1 MRIHIKLRRP
11 RYADFRSQFYRW
23 IAVAKMSLRVRLVLL
38 IVALVFL
45 VALAVSAV
53 HLASLVDLLSTDALE
68 RSKLAAEQAS
78 TFVREHIAQHSE
90 KHEAPRDLIGAKALW
105 TQIVSTDPDIPTM
118 LVNMLKLSSA
128 IKDINIAG
136 ADGAIIASSNPPVVG
151 KALTVLPSF
160 KDWSAASFYTRL
172 VDLIGIRRPAD
183 YQFLIPLGIKGEEKQ
198 QPLFRIQVIVSSV
211 LLRDALLKQLATVAY
226 VSGAALLISVL
237 LTLLATNRVLRP
249 LKRIEATID
258 RIVQGN
264 FLGDTSINT
273 TQVNPPAEFA
283 VVEGK
288 LNILGERFQGAREQA
303 VELQHDLDGLLD
315 RMATELDVASRLAA
329 ISRIT
334 GGVAHEIKNPLN
346 AISLRL
352 DLLRARL
359 GEPEEELAKE
369 IDILSKEV
377 RRLDRVVKTFLD
389 FSRPVDVKLT
399 EVDLVAIAREV
410 AELTTPQ
417 AGLENIH
424 VWFEAAAE
432 TAPIRGDA
440 DMLKQAIL
448 NLVLN
453 AIEAM
458 KNGGN
463 LWLRVS
469 KEQNLVVLNVS
480 DDGPGIPGEARD
492 KVFQLYFTTK
502 LRGSGIGLAMTYRA
516 VQLHNG
522 TISFSTELGRGT
534 AFQMEFPALIR
545 YV

>member
-1 MRIHIKLRRP
+1 
-11 RYADFRSQFYRW
+11 
-23 IAVAKMSLRVRLVLL
+23 MSLRVRLVLL
-38 IVALVFL
+38 IVALVAF
-45 VALAVSAV
+45 VAIALSAAN
-53 HLASLVDLLSTDALE
+53 LASLVDPLSADALE
-68 RSKLAAEQAS
+68 RSRTAAVQAS
-78 TFVREHIAQHSE
+78 TFVREHIAQHAAKREPPADSN
-90 KHEAPRDLIGAKALW
+90 GFKALW
-105 TQIVSTDPDIPTM
+105 TEIVSTDPDIPAM
-118 LVNMLKLSSA
+118 LLTLLKLSQA

-136 ADGAIIASSNPPVVG
+136 PAGTIVASSNPPDVG
-151 KALTVLPSF
+151 KPLVPLPSF
-160 KDWSAASFYTRL
+160 EEWSAGRFYKRL
-172 VDLIGIRRPAD
+172 FDLIVKRRAD
-183 YQFLIPLGIKGEEKQ
+183 YQLLIPLGVQGET
-198 QPLFRIQVIVSSV
+198 QPLFQIQVIVSSV
-211 LLRDALLKQLATVAY
+211 LLRGALWGQITTLAY
-226 VSGAALLISVL
+226 VSGTALLISVL
-237 LTLLATNRVLRP
+237 ITMVATNRVLRP

-264 FLGDTSINT
+264 FLGVDPLSI
-273 TQVNPPAEFA
+273 TQINPPTEFA

-288 LNILGERFQGAREQA
+288 LNVLGERFRGAREQT
-303 VELQHDLDGLLD
+303 VELQHNLDGLLD
-315 RMATELDVASRLAA
+315 RMATELDVATRLAA

-359 GEPEEELAKE
+359 GEPEEELVAE
-369 IDILSKEV
+369 IDILSNEV

-417 AGLENIH
+417 ARLANIQ
-424 VWFEAAAE
+424 VWFEDAAE
-432 TAPIRGDA
+432 SAAPIRGDA

-469 KEQNLVVLNVS
+469 RESNAVVLNVS
-480 DDGPGIPGEARD
+480 DDGPGIPSDARD

-522 TISFSTELGRGT
+522 TINFSTESGRGT
-534 AFQMEFPALIR
+534 AFQMTFPALVR
-545 YV
+545 YA

>member
-1 MRIHIKLRRP
+1 MRVRIRLTRRSDADLRR
-11 RYADFRSQFYRW
+11 W
-23 IAVAKMSLRVRLVLL
+23 KLIGNMSLRVRLVLL
-38 IVALVFL
+38 IVALVAL
-45 VALAVSAV
+45 VAIAVSAV
-53 HLASLVDLLSTDALE
+53 NLASLVNLLSADALE
-68 RSKLAAEQAS
+68 RSKTAAEQAS
-78 TFVREHIAQHSE
+78 SFVREHITQHAES
-90 KHEAPRDLIGAKALW
+90 HEAPPDLTGVKALW
-105 TQIVSTDPDIPTM
+105 TEIVSSDPDIPTM
-118 LVNMLKLSSA
+118 LVNSLKLSGA

-136 ADGAIIASSNPPVVG
+136 PAGTIVASSNPPDVG
-151 KALTVLPSF
+151 KTLVILSSF
-160 KDWSAASFYTRL
+160 EDWSAGPFYTRL
-172 VDLIGIRRPAD
+172 LDLIKRRGAD
-183 YQFLIPLGIKGEEKQ
+183 YQLLIPLGVKGEA

-211 LLRDALLKQLATVAY
+211 LLRDALLGQINTLAY
-226 VSGAALLISVL
+226 VSGAALLISVFI
-237 LTLLATNRVLRP
+237 TMVATNRVLRP

-264 FLGDTSINT
+264 FLGTDPLSI
-273 TQVNPPAEFA
+273 TQINPPTEFA

-288 LNILGERFQGAREQA
+288 LNILGERFRGAREQA
-303 VELQHDLDGLLD
+303 VELQHNLDGLLD
-315 RMATELDVASRLAA
+315 RMATELDVATRLAA

-359 GEPEEELAKE
+359 GEPEEELVAE
-369 IDILSKEV
+369 IDILSNEV

-417 AGLENIH
+417 AALAKIQ
-424 VWFEAAAE
+424 VWFEDSAQS
-432 TAPIRGDA
+432 APIRGDA

-458 KNGGN
+458 KSGGN

-469 KEQNLVVLNVS
+469 KEGNAVVLNVS
-480 DDGPGIPGEARD
+480 DDGPGIPSEARD

-522 TISFSTELGRGT
+522 TINFSTELGRGT
-534 AFQMEFPALIR
+534 AFQMTFPELVR
-545 YV
+545 YA

>member
-1 MRIHIKLRRP
+1 VRIHIRLARP
-11 RYADFRSQFYRW
+11 RYADLYRHFYRW
-23 IAVAKMSLRVRLVLL
+23 ITVARMSLRVRLVLL

-68 RSKLAAEQAS
+68 RSKLAADQTS
-78 TFVREHIAQHSE
+78 TFVREHITQHSE
-90 KHEAPRDLIGAKALW
+90 KHEAPRDLNGAKALW
-105 TQIVSTDPDIPTM
+105 TEIVSTDPDIPVM
-118 LVNMLKLSSA
+118 LVNMLKLSPA

-136 ADGAIIASSNPPVVG
+136 AGGAIIASSNPPVVG
-151 KALTVLPSF
+151 KALTILPSF

-172 VDLIGIRRPAD
+172 VDLIRIRRPAD
-183 YQFLIPLGIKGEEKQ
+183 YQFLIPLGIKGEENQ

-264 FLGDTSINT
+264 FLGSD
-273 TQVNPPAEFA
+273 TQVIQPAEFA

-288 LNILGERFQGAREQA
+288 LNILGERFRGAREQA

-359 GEPEEELAKE
+359 AEPEEELVKE

-389 FSRPVDVKLT
+389 FSRPVEVKLT
-399 EVDLVAIAREV
+399 EADLVAIAREV

-417 AGLENIH
+417 AGLAQIH

-469 KEQNLVVLNVS
+469 REQNLVVLNVS
-480 DDGPGIPGEARD
+480 DDGPGIPAEARD

>member
-1 MRIHIKLRRP
+1 MRVHIRLTRADLRR
-11 RYADFRSQFYRW
+11 W
-23 IAVAKMSLRVRLVLL
+23 ILIANMSLRVRLVLL
-38 IVALVFL
+38 IVALVAL
-45 VALAVSAV
+45 VAIAVSAV
-53 HLASLVDLLSTDALE
+53 HLASLMDLLSADALE
-68 RSKLAAEQAS
+68 RSKLAADQAS
-78 TFVREHIAQHSE
+78 TFVKEHISQHSDDYE
-90 KHEAPRDLIGAKALW
+90 VPHDLNGVKALW
-105 TQIVSTDPDIPTM
+105 TDIVSNDPDIPMM
-118 LVNMLKLSSA
+118 LVNTLKLSPA
-128 IKDINIAG
+128 IKDINVAGSAG
-136 ADGAIIASSNPPVVG
+136 AILESSNPPDIG
-151 KALTVLPSF
+151 KPMVMLPSF
-160 KDWSAASFYTRL
+160 EDWSAGPFYSRL
-172 VDLIGIRRPAD
+172 LDLVKRRAD
-183 YQFLIPLGIKGEEKQ
+183 YQYVIPLGVKGDP

-211 LLRDALLKQLATVAY
+211 LLRAALISQLTTLAY

-237 LTLLATNRVLRP
+237 ITLVATNRVLRP
-249 LKRIEATID
+249 LKRIETTID

-264 FLGDTSINT
+264 FLGSD
-273 TQVNPPAEFA
+273 TQVNPPTEFA

-288 LNILGERFQGAREQA
+288 LNILGERFRGAREQA

-315 RMATELDVASRLAA
+315 RMATELDVATRLAA

-359 GEPEEELAKE
+359 GAPEEELVGE
-369 IDILSKEV
+369 IDILSSEV

-399 EVDLVAIAREV
+399 EVDLIAIAREV
-410 AELTTPQ
+410 ADLTTPQ
-417 AGLENIH
+417 AGLANIQ
-424 VWFEAAAE
+424 VWFEDAAE
-432 TAPIRGDA
+432 SALIRGDA

-469 KEQNLVVLNVS
+469 RQENVVVLSVS
-480 DDGPGIPGEARD
+480 DDGPGIPEDARD

-502 LRGSGIGLAMTYRA
+502 QRGSGIGLAMTYRA

-534 AFQMEFPALIR
+534 AFQMQFPALVR
-545 YV
+545 YA

>member
-1 MRIHIKLRRP
+1 
-11 RYADFRSQFYRW
+11 
-23 IAVAKMSLRVRLVLL
+23 MSLRVRLVLL
-38 IVALVFL
+38 IAALVFF

-68 RSKLAAEQAS
+68 RSKLAADQTS
-78 TFVREHIAQHSE
+78 TFVREHIAQHAE
-90 KHEAPRDLIGAKALW
+90 KHEAPRDLNGAKALW
-105 TQIVSTDPDIPTM
+105 TEIVETDPDIPTM
-118 LVNMLKLSSA
+118 LVNMLKLSAA

-136 ADGAIIASSNPPVVG
+136 ADGKIIASSNPPVVG
-151 KALTVLPSF
+151 KALTILPSF
-160 KDWSAASFYTRL
+160 KDWTAASFYTRL
-172 VDLIGIRRPAD
+172 VDLMRIRRPAD
-183 YQFLIPLGIKGEEKQ
+183 YQFLIPLGIKGEE
-198 QPLFRIQVIVSSV
+198 QPLFRVQVIVSSV
-211 LLRDALLKQLATVAY
+211 LLRDALLKQIATVAY

-264 FLGDTSINT
+264 FFGSD

-288 LNILGERFQGAREQA
+288 LNILGERFRGAKEQA

-359 GEPEEELAKE
+359 GEPEEELVGE

-410 AELTTPQ
+410 ADLTTPQ
-417 AGLENIH
+417 AGLANIH

-432 TAPIRGDA
+432 KAPIRGDA

-480 DDGPGIPGEARD
+480 DDGPGIPPEARD

-502 LRGSGIGLAMTYRA
+502 SRGSGIGLAMTYRA

-522 TISFSTELGRGT
+522 TISFSTESGRGT
-534 AFQMEFPALIR
+534 SFQMQFPALIR
-545 YV
+545 YA

>member
-1 MRIHIKLRRP
+1 MRVHIRLRRP
-11 RYADFRSQFYRW
+11 PFADLRRW
-23 IAVAKMSLRVRLVLL
+23 ITVARMSLRVRLVLL
-38 IVALVFL
+38 IVTLVFF

-53 HLASLVDLLSTDALE
+53 HLASLVDLLSADALE
-68 RSKLAAEQAS
+68 RSKLAADQTS
-78 TFVREHIAQHSE
+78 TFVREHIAQHAD
-90 KHEAPRDLIGAKALW
+90 KHEVPRDLDAAKALW
-105 TQIVSTDPDIPTM
+105 TEIVSTDPDVPSM

-136 ADGAIIASSNPPVVG
+136 ADGNIIASSNPPVVG
-151 KALTVLPSF
+151 KALRILPSF

-172 VDLIGIRRPAD
+172 VKLIRIRRPAD
-183 YQFLIPLGIKGEEKQ
+183 YQFLIPLGIPGEE
-198 QPLFRIQVIVSSV
+198 QPLFRVQVIVSSV
-211 LLRDALLKQLATVAY
+211 LLRDALLKQLTTVGY

-237 LTLLATNRVLRP
+237 LTLLVTNRVLRP

-264 FLGDTSINT
+264 FFGGDTSINA
-273 TQVNPPAEFA
+273 TQVNPPNEFA
-283 VVEGK
+283 AVEGK
-288 LNILGERFQGAREQA
+288 LNILGERFRGAREHA
-303 VELQHDLDGLLD
+303 VELQSDLDGLLE

-359 GEPEEELAKE
+359 GEPEEELVGE

-389 FSRPVDVKLT
+389 FSRPVNVKLT
-399 EVDLVAIAREV
+399 EVDLVDIAREV
-410 AELTTPQ
+410 ADLTTPQ
-417 AGLENIH
+417 AGLANIH
-424 VWFEAAAE
+424 VWFEAAAV
-432 TAPIRGDA
+432 TTPIRGDA

-453 AIEAM
+453 SIEAM

-469 KEQNLVVLNVS
+469 KEQNQVVLNVS
-480 DDGPGIPGEARD
+480 DDGPGIPPEARD

-534 AFQMEFPALIR
+534 AFQMQFPELIR
-545 YV
+545 YA

>member
-1 MRIHIKLRRP
+1 
-11 RYADFRSQFYRW
+11 
-23 IAVAKMSLRVRLVLL
+23 MSLRVRLVML
-38 IVALVFL
+38 IVALVAF
-45 VALAVSAV
+45 VAIALSAV
-53 HLASLVDLLSTDALE
+53 HLASLVDLLSADALE
-68 RSKLAAEQAS
+68 RSKLAADQAS
-78 TFVREHIAQHSE
+78 TFVKEHISQHSDDY
-90 KHEAPRDLIGAKALW
+90 EAPHDLNGVKALW
-105 TQIVSTDPDIPTM
+105 TDIVLNDPDIPNM
-118 LVNMLKLSSA
+118 LVNTLKLSQA
-128 IKDINIAG
+128 IKDINVAG
-136 ADGAIIASSNPPVVG
+136 PSEAIVASSNPLDIG
-151 KALTVLPSF
+151 KPLTVLPSF
-160 KDWSAASFYTRL
+160 EEWSASPFYTRL
-172 VDLIGIRRPAD
+172 RDLTKRRAE
-183 YQFLIPLGIKGEEKQ
+183 YQFVIPLGVRGEP
-198 QPLFRIQVIVSSV
+198 QPVFQIQVIISSV
-211 LLRDALLKQLATVAY
+211 LLRDALISQITTLAY

-237 LTLLATNRVLRP
+237 ITSLATNRVLRP

-264 FLGDTSINT
+264 FLGSD
-273 TQVNPPAEFA
+273 TQVNPPTEFA

-288 LNILGERFQGAREQA
+288 LNILGERFRGAREQA
-303 VELQHDLDGLLD
+303 VELQHDLDGLLT
-315 RMATELDVASRLAA
+315 RMATELDVATRLAA

-359 GEPEEELAKE
+359 GAPEEELAGE

-389 FSRPVDVKLT
+389 FSRPVDVNLT

-410 AELTTPQ
+410 ANLTTPQ
-417 AGLENIH
+417 AGLANIK
-424 VWFEAAAE
+424 VWFEDAVQ

-469 KEQNLVVLNVS
+469 REENVVVLNVS
-480 DDGPGIPGEARD
+480 DDGPGIPTDARD

-502 LRGSGIGLAMTYRA
+502 QRGSGIGLAMTYRA

-534 AFQMEFPALIR
+534 AFQMQFPELVR
-545 YV
+545 YA

>member
-1 MRIHIKLRRP
+1 MRIRIRTHVDLRR
-11 RYADFRSQFYRW
+11 W
-23 IAVAKMSLRVRLVLL
+23 ILIANMSLRVRLVLL
-38 IVALVFL
+38 IVALVAW
-45 VALAVSAV
+45 VAIAVSAV
-53 HLASLVDLLSTDALE
+53 HLASLVDLLSADALE
-68 RSKLAAEQAS
+68 RSKTAADQAS
-78 TFVREHIAQHSE
+78 TFVKEHIAQHAES
-90 KHEAPRDLIGAKALW
+90 HEAPPDLDGIKALW
-105 TQIVSTDPDIPTM
+105 TEIVSNDPDIPTM
-118 LVNMLKLSSA
+118 LVNTLKLSQA

-136 ADGAIIASSNPPVVG
+136 SAGTIVASSNPTDIG
-151 KALTVLPSF
+151 KRLVPLPSF
-160 KDWSAASFYTRL
+160 EEWSAGSFYIRL
-172 VDLIGIRRPAD
+172 LDLVRRRAD
-183 YQFLIPLGIKGEEKQ
+183 YQVQIPLGLKGDA

-211 LLRDALLKQLATVAY
+211 LLRAALLSQITTLAY
-226 VSGAALLISVL
+226 VSASALLISVFI
-237 LTLLATNRVLRP
+237 TMVATNRVLRP

-264 FLGDTSINT
+264 FLGTDPLSI
-273 TQVNPPAEFA
+273 TQINPPTEFA

-288 LNILGERFQGAREQA
+288 LNILGERFRGAREQA

-315 RMATELDVASRLAA
+315 RMATELDVATRLAA

-359 GEPEEELAKE
+359 GEPEEELVAE
-369 IDILSKEV
+369 IDILSNEV

-410 AELTTPQ
+410 ADLTTPQ
-417 AGLENIH
+417 ARLANIQI
-424 VWFEAAAE
+424 WFEDSAE

-448 NLVLN
+448 NLVIN

-469 KEQNLVVLNVS
+469 REANAVILNVS
-480 DDGPGIPGEARD
+480 DDGPGIPADARD

-502 LRGSGIGLAMTYRA
+502 LRGSGIGLAMTFRA

-522 TISFSTELGRGT
+522 TISFSTESGRGT
-534 AFQMEFPALIR
+534 AFQMQFPPLVR
-545 YV
+545 YA

>member
-1 MRIHIKLRRP
+1 
-11 RYADFRSQFYRW
+11 
-23 IAVAKMSLRVRLVLL
+23 MSLRVRLVLL
-38 IVALVFL
+38 IVTLVFF

-53 HLASLVDLLSTDALE
+53 HLASLVDLLSADALE
-68 RSKLAAEQAS
+68 RSKLAADQTS
-78 TFVREHIAQHSE
+78 TFVREHIAQHAD
-90 KHEAPRDLIGAKALW
+90 KHEVPRDLDAAKALW
-105 TQIVSTDPDIPTM
+105 TEIVSTDPDVPSM

-136 ADGAIIASSNPPVVG
+136 ADGNIIASSNPPVVG
-151 KALTVLPSF
+151 KALRILPSF

-172 VDLIGIRRPAD
+172 VKLIRIRRPAD
-183 YQFLIPLGIKGEEKQ
+183 YQFLIPLGIPGEE
-198 QPLFRIQVIVSSV
+198 QPLFRVQVIVSSV
-211 LLRDALLKQLATVAY
+211 LLRDALLKQLTTVGY

-237 LTLLATNRVLRP
+237 LTLLVTNRVLRP

-264 FLGDTSINT
+264 FFGGDTSINA
-273 TQVNPPAEFA
+273 TQVNPPNEFA
-283 VVEGK
+283 AVEGK
-288 LNILGERFQGAREQA
+288 LNILGERFRGAREHA
-303 VELQHDLDGLLD
+303 VELQSDLDGLLE

-359 GEPEEELAKE
+359 GEPEEELVGE

-389 FSRPVDVKLT
+389 FSRPVNVKLT
-399 EVDLVAIAREV
+399 EVDLVDIAREV
-410 AELTTPQ
+410 ADLTTPQ
-417 AGLENIH
+417 AGLANIH
-424 VWFEAAAE
+424 VWFEAAAV
-432 TAPIRGDA
+432 TTPIRGDA

-453 AIEAM
+453 SIEAM

-469 KEQNLVVLNVS
+469 KEQNQVVLNVS
-480 DDGPGIPGEARD
+480 DDGPGIPPEARD

-534 AFQMEFPALIR
+534 AFQMQFPELIR
-545 YV
+545 YA

>member
-1 MRIHIKLRRP
+1 MRVHIKLRYHDLR
-11 RYADFRSQFYRW
+11 RW
-23 IAVAKMSLRVRLVLL
+23 FLVANMSLRVRLVLL
-38 IVALVFL
+38 IVALVAL
-45 VALAVSAV
+45 VAIALSAV
-53 HLASLVDLLSTDALE
+53 HLANLVNQLSEDALE
-68 RSKLAAEQAS
+68 RSKLAADQVKA
-78 TFVREHIAQHSE
+78 FVTDRINQHGQDF
-90 KHEAPRDLIGAKALW
+90 KAPPDLNGVKALW
-105 TQIVSTDPDIPTM
+105 SEIVSNDPDIPAM
-118 LVNMLKLSSA
+118 LLKMLKLSQA
-128 IKDINIAG
+128 IQDINIAG
-136 ADGAIIASSNPPVVG
+136 PTGKIIASSNPPDTG
-151 KALTVLPSF
+151 KPLVILPGF
-160 KDWSAASFYTRL
+160 AEWSAGSFYTRL
-172 VDLIGIRRPAD
+172 LDLMLRRTSAD
-183 YQFLIPLGIKGEEKQ
+183 YQFLIPLGVKGEA
-198 QPLFRIQVIVSSV
+198 QPVFQIQVIVSFA
-211 LLRDALLKQLATVAY
+211 LLRAALLAQITTLAY
-226 VSGAALLISVL
+226 VSGAALLISVVI
-237 LTLLATNRVLRP
+237 TLLATNRVLRP

-264 FLGDTSINT
+264 FLGDT
-273 TQVNPPAEFA
+273 QVNRAYADPPAEFA

-288 LNILGERFQGAREQA
+288 LNILGERFRGAREHA
-303 VELQHDLDGLLD
+303 VELQNDLDGLLD
-315 RMATELDVASRLAA
+315 RMATELDVATRLAA

-359 GEPEEELAKE
+359 GEPEEELVGE

-399 EVDLVAIAREV
+399 EVDLVAIAKEV
-410 AELTTPQ
+410 ADLTTEQ
-417 AGLENIH
+417 AGLADIH
-424 VWFEAAAE
+424 VWFEAAVE
-432 TAPIRGDA
+432 SAPIRGDA

-469 KEQNLVVLNVS
+469 KEENLLLLNVS
-480 DDGPGIPGEARD
+480 DDGPGIPPDARD

-502 LRGSGIGLAMTYRA
+502 QRGSGIGLAMTYRA

-522 TISFSTELGRGT
+522 TINFSTEMGRGT
-534 AFQMEFPALIR
+534 AFQMQFPALVR
-545 YV
+545 YA

>member
-1 MRIHIKLRRP
+1 
-11 RYADFRSQFYRW
+11 
-23 IAVAKMSLRVRLVLL
+23 MSLRVRLVLL
-38 IVALVFL
+38 IVALVAL
-45 VALAVSAV
+45 VAIALSVM
-53 HLASLVDLLSTDALE
+53 HLASLVNLLSADALD
-68 RSKLAAEQAS
+68 RSKLAADQAS
-78 TFVREHIAQHSE
+78 AFITDRIGQHSE
-90 KHEAPRDLIGAKALW
+90 EYKTPLDLSGMKSQW
-105 TQIVSTDPDIPTM
+105 TEIVSIDPDIPKM
-118 LVNMLKLSSA
+118 LVNMLKLSPA

-136 ADGAIIASSNPPVVG
+136 PGGKILASSNPPVTG
-151 KALTVLPSF
+151 RALTILPGF
-160 KDWSAASFYTRL
+160 AEWSAGSFYTRL
-172 VDLIGIRRPAD
+172 LDLIERRAD
-183 YQFLIPLGIKGEEKQ
+183 YQFEIPLGVKGEA

-211 LLRDALLKQLATVAY
+211 LLRAALLAQITTLAY
-226 VSGAALLISVL
+226 VSGAALFISVL
-237 LTLLATNRVLRP
+237 ITLFATNRVLRP

-264 FLGDTSINT
+264 FLGSDSHVNPTYL
-273 TQVNPPAEFA
+273 NPPAEFA

-288 LNILGERFQGAREQA
+288 LNILGERFRGAREQA
-303 VELQHDLDGLLD
+303 VELQHDLDGLLQ
-315 RMATELDVASRLAA
+315 RMATELDVATRLAA

-359 GEPEEELAKE
+359 SQPEEELAAE
-369 IDILSKEV
+369 IDILSSEV

-389 FSRPVDVKLT
+389 FSRPVDVNLT

-410 AELTTPQ
+410 ADLTTPQ
-417 AGLENIH
+417 AGLANIK
-424 VWFEAAAE
+424 VWFEDSVKS
-432 TAPIRGDA
+432 APIRGDA

-463 LWLRVS
+463 LWLLVS
-469 KEQNLVVLNVS
+469 REANAILLNVS
-480 DDGPGIPGEARD
+480 DDGPGIPTEARE

-502 LRGSGIGLAMTYRA
+502 QRGSGIGLAMTYRA

-534 AFQMEFPALIR
+534 AFQMLFPALVR
-545 YV
+545 YA

>member
-1 MRIHIKLRRP
+1 MRVLIRLPQQTHANLLKWLL
-11 RYADFRSQFYRW
+11 
-23 IAVAKMSLRVRLVLL
+23 IANMSLRVRLVLL
-38 IVALVFL
+38 IVALVAF
-45 VALAVSAV
+45 VAIALSAV
-53 HLASLVDLLSTDALE
+53 HLASLVDLQSADALE
-68 RSKLAAEQAS
+68 RSKTAAEQAS
-78 TFVREHIAQHSE
+78 TFVREHLAQHAES
-90 KHEAPRDLIGAKALW
+90 HEAPPDLNGVKALW
-105 TQIVSTDPDIPTM
+105 TEIVSTDPDIPTM
-118 LVNMLKLSSA
+118 LVNTLKLSQA
-128 IKDINIAG
+128 IKDVNIAG
-136 ADGAIIASSNPPVVG
+136 PAGTIVASSNPPDVG
-151 KALTVLPSF
+151 KPLVLLPSF
-160 KDWSAASFYTRL
+160 EEWSGGPFYARL
-172 VDLIGIRRPAD
+172 LDLIKRRAD
-183 YQFLIPLGIKGEEKQ
+183 YQLLIPLGVKGEA

-211 LLRDALLKQLATVAY
+211 LLRAALLGQITTLAY
-226 VSGAALLISVL
+226 VSASALIISVFI
-237 LTLLATNRVLRP
+237 TMIATNRVLRP

-264 FLGDTSINT
+264 FLGDPLSI
-273 TQVNPPAEFA
+273 TQVRPSTEFA

-288 LNILGERFQGAREQA
+288 LNILGERFRGAREQA

-315 RMATELDVASRLAA
+315 RMATELDVATRLAA

-359 GEPEEELAKE
+359 GEPEEELVAE
-369 IDILSKEV
+369 IDILSNEV

-417 AGLENIH
+417 ARLAKID
-424 VWFEAAAE
+424 VWFECSAE
-432 TAPIRGDA
+432 TAPIRGDS

-469 KEQNLVVLNVS
+469 RDGNAVLLNVS
-480 DDGPGIPGEARD
+480 DDGPGIPADARD

-522 TISFSTELGRGT
+522 TINFSTETGRGT
-534 AFQMEFPALIR
+534 AFQMSFPALVR
-545 YV
+545 YA

>member
-1 MRIHIKLRRP
+1 VRVHIRLTQPYADLRR
-11 RYADFRSQFYRW
+11 W
-23 IAVAKMSLRVRLVLL
+23 ITIANMSLRVRLVLL
-38 IVALVFL
+38 IVALVAL
-45 VALAVSAV
+45 VAIAVSAV
-53 HLASLVDLLSTDALE
+53 HLASLVDLLSADALE
-68 RSKLAAEQAS
+68 RSKLAADQTS
-78 TFVREHIAQHSE
+78 TFVREHIAQHAE
-90 KHEAPRDLIGAKALW
+90 KHDAPPDLTAVKALW
-105 TQIVSTDPDIPTM
+105 TEIVSTDPDVPTM
-118 LVNMLKLSSA
+118 LVSMLKLSPA

-136 ADGAIIASSNPPVVG
+136 PAGTIIASSNPPVVG
-151 KALTVLPSF
+151 KHLTLLPSF
-160 KDWSAASFYTRL
+160 KEWSAASFYQRL
-172 VDLIGIRRPAD
+172 VDLVKGRAE
-183 YQFLIPLGIKGEEKQ
+183 YQYLIPLGLQGEE
-198 QPLFRIQVIVSSV
+198 QPLFRIQVIVSSI
-211 LLRDALLKQLATVAY
+211 LLQDAVLKQIATVAY
-226 VSGAALLISVL
+226 VSAAALLISVL
-237 LTLLATNRVLRP
+237 VTMVATNRVLRP

-264 FLGDTSINT
+264 FLGGDSFNT

-303 VELQHDLDGLLD
+303 VELQQDLDGLLD
-315 RMATELDVASRLAA
+315 RMATELDVATRLAA

-359 GEPEEELAKE
+359 GEPEEELAAE

-399 EVDLVAIAREV
+399 EVDLIAIAREV
-410 AELTTPQ
+410 ADLTTPQ
-417 AGLENIH
+417 AGLANIH

-440 DMLKQAIL
+440 DLLKQAIL

-469 KEQNLVVLNVS
+469 REQNLVVLNVS
-480 DDGPGIPGEARD
+480 DDGPGIPPEARD

-534 AFQMEFPALIR
+534 AFQMQFPALVR
-545 YV
+545 YT